1 LLPLHQHLVQ
11 LESRERLFLLV
22 ALFFESQRL
31 VVDVTGTASRT
42 AHLALLFAVRLQL
55 ELERLS
61 TFHGGIIIWSM
72 KKSNDLRHGRH
83 CSFAMHVHLVFV
95 TKYRRCILDGEAI
108 EKLRHIFSKVCTDF
122 AALLVQMDGES
133 NHLHLLVNYPPKVS
147 VSSLVNSL
155 KGVSSYVLRR
165 QLPRI
170 AKCYWKNV
178 LWSPSYFAASCGGAP
193 LDVIKRYIEQQA
205 TPL

>member
-1 LLPLHQHLVQ
+1 MDK
-11 LESRERLFLLV
+11 SRDF
-22 ALFFESQRL
+22 
-31 VVDVTGTASRT
+31 
-42 AHLALLFAVRLQL
+42 
-55 ELERLS
+55 
-61 TFHGGIIIWSM
+61 
-72 KKSNDLRHGRH
+72 RHGRH
-83 CSFAMHVHLVFV
+83 CVFAMHVHLVFV
-95 TKYRRCILDGEAI
+95 TKYRRCIFDGEAI
-108 EKLRHIFSKVCTDF
+108 EQLRHIFSKVCADF
-122 AALLVQMDGES
+122 ESQLVQMDGES

-193 LDVIKRYIEQQA
+193 LDIIKRYIEQQA